1 MTEQLSVA
9 KLRAVRL
16 VTRFVVLLVVLSVLI
31 DLIGWTAVCFDP
43 ARPFA
48 TLPVPFCLLL
58 GAYLLTE
65 GLEAGGLAGLLW
77 HYLPAIV
84 VSLSIAIAWTLKD
97 FRRKA
102 T

>member
-1 MTEQLSVA
+1 MVIQSSVVA
-9 KLRAVRL
+9 LHGVRL
-16 VTRFVVLLVVLSVLI
+16 AARFVVLLVVLSALI
-31 DLIGWTAVCFDP
+31 DLIGWTAVCFEP